1 MSSTQGSTGSSWI
14 DSSPASVVYPTDY
27 GYVAETLALDGDPLD
42 VLVCVS
48 EGTFPGCAVLERPD
62 RVVRDER

>member
-1 MSSTQGSTGSSWI
+1 
-14 DSSPASVVYPTDY
+14 VHPTDY

-48 EGTFPGCAVLERPD
+48 ERTFPGCAVLERPD